1 METGRFLAIL
11 AGMSVGGIT
20 FGAAG
25 LFLSGAIGDA
35 VNPNFGYEFEGM
47 ECLQVGVLA
56 GAALGVFLGL
66 LLALRLTGGRK

>member
-11 AGMSVGGIT
+11 AGMRVGGIA

-25 LFLSGAIGDA
+25 LFLSGAIGDL

-47 ECLQVGVLA
+47 E
-56 GAALGVFLGL
+56 
-66 LLALRLTGGRK
+66 